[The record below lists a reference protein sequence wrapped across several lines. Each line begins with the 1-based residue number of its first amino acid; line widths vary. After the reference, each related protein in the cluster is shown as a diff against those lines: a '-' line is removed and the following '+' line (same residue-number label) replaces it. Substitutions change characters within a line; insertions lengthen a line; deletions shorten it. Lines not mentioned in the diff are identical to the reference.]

1 MSHIA
6 NLSSY
11 FSNDEYM
18 YGKIRPEKEKSR
30 ALIFNAWWSGNP
42 DSERMAEKMGICSV
56 LISWTNQLVLVWC
69 FSCFDFLLRE
79 AVFRKNSVAENPCI
93 PLFFFGGGWHQ
104 MILDFSSGKIR
115 QRLKHK
121 NQQRW
126 ALWQQGCFRKHVQG
140 RWGVSN
146 YLFGGL
152 WAKLAEPKGSL
163 VEVHHFDFWWW
174 WSSRW
179 SKA

>member
-1 MSHIA
+1 MW
-6 NLSSY
+6 
-11 FSNDEYM
+11 
-18 YGKIRPEKEKSR
+18 KSR
-30 ALIFNAWWSGNP
+30 FWANGWKNGHLQCAYFVDQSTSAGVVFFLLW
-42 DSERMAEKMGICSV
+42 R
-56 LISWTNQLVLVWC
+56 L
-69 FSCFDFLLRE
+69 LLRE

-126 ALWQQGCFRKHVQG
+126 ALWQQGCFRKHVQV

-146 YLFGGL
+146 DLFGGL

-174 WSSRW
+174 WSSLW